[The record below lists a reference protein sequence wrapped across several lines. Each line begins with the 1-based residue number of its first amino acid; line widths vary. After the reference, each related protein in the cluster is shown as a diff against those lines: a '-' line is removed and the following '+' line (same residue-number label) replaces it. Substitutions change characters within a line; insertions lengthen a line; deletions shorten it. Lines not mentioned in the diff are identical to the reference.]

1 MVANSELTQS
11 TQSNDTLV
19 IERLHRVFAAQ
30 QESFLGDGEPDLKT
44 RRDRIDRVIAM
55 TLKNADKFTEA
66 THADYGS
73 RDPELGKAIDV
84 VSLIDG
90 LKADRKTTAG
100 FMRGERRASSFPLGL
115 LGGRSRVHYEPLGV
129 IGNISPWN
137 FPIQL
142 SFSMLGAAFGAG
154 NRVIIKPSDQTPL
167 TSTAIAEAIAEYF
180 DDIEL
185 AAFAGGLDLA
195 VEFPKLPF
203 DHLMFTGSP
212 TLAKI
217 VCAEAA
223 KNLTP
228 VTLELG
234 GKSPVI
240 VSRTADMAEAAS
252 RIMWGKCLNGGQ
264 VCLAPDFGFVPAGDE
279 SAFIEAAG
287 KVVSDMFPTMV
298 SNDQYVN
305 FVNERHYQRV
315 AGYLDDAR
323 AKGAQVITINPAD
336 EDFPAAT
343 RKMPITFVLNVS
355 DDMVISQEEIFG
367 PVFLIRTY
375 TDFAETIDYINSR
388 PKPLALYYFGDDE
401 KEWQTVLT
409 RTSSGGTVRNDV
421 IVHFMQHG
429 LPFGGVGNSGS
440 GRYHG
445 IEGFRRF
452 SNPRG
457 VYKQSNIAA
466 KAIRLA
472 LNFPMKGLHSKV
484 IKAKLR

>member
-1 MVANSELTQS
+1 MVANSEMAQS
-11 TQSNDTLV
+11 ADAVL
-19 IERLHRVFAAQ
+19 IERLHRVFETQ
-30 QESFLGDGEPDLKT
+30 QRSFLDDGEPDLKT
-44 RRDRIDRVIAM
+44 RKDRISRVIAM
-55 TLKNADKFTEA
+55 TLKNADRFTEA

-73 RDPELGKAIDV
+73 RDPELGKALDV

-90 LKADRKTTAG
+90 LKADRKATAG

-115 LGGRSRVHYEPLGV
+115 LGGRSRIHYEPLGV

-142 SFSMLGAAFGAG
+142 SLSMLGAAFGAG
-154 NRVIIKPSDQTPL
+154 NRVIIKPSDQTVM
-167 TSTAIAEAIAEYF
+167 TSTAIAEGIAEYF
-180 DDIEL
+180 DETEL
-185 AAFAGGLDLA
+185 AAFAGGFDLA

-212 TLAKI
+212 QLAKVI
-217 VCAEAA
+217 CAEAA

-240 VSRTADMAEAAS
+240 VSRTADMAEAAR

-264 VCLAPDFGFVPAGDE
+264 VCLAPDFGFIPAGSE
-279 SAFIEAAG
+279 SAFVAAATDIV
-287 KVVSDMFPTMV
+287 KEMFPTMLN
-298 SNDQYVN
+298 NDQYIN
-305 FVNERHYQRV
+305 FVNQRHYERV

-323 AKGAQVITINPAD
+323 AKGAEIIEVNPAN
-336 EDFPAAT
+336 EDFPPAA
-343 RKMPITFVLNVS
+343 RKMPITFVLNVT

-375 TDFAETIDYINSR
+375 NEFREAIDYINSR
-388 PKPLALYYFGDDE
+388 PKPLALYYFGEDDN
-401 KEWQTVLT
+401 EWQTVLT
-409 RTSSGGTVRNDV
+409 KTSSGGTVRNDV
-421 IVHFMQHG
+421 IVHIMQHD
-429 LPFGGVGNSGS
+429 LPFGGVGNSGT

-452 SNPRG
+452 SNPRA
-457 VYKQSNIAA
+457 VYEQSNIAA
-466 KAIRLA
+466 KALRLA
-472 LNFPMKGLHSKV
+472 LNFPMKSLHSKV

>member
-1 MVANSELTQS
+1 MAINSEIAQS
-11 TQSNDTLV
+11 PDADV
-19 IERLHRVFAAQ
+19 IERLHRVFHAQ
-30 QESFLGDGEPDLKT
+30 QSSFLEDGEPDLKT
-44 RRDRIDRVIAM
+44 RKDRISRVIAM
-55 TLKNADKFTEA
+55 TLKYADRFTEA
-66 THADYGS
+66 AHADYGS
-73 RDPELGKAIDV
+73 RNPELGKALDI

-90 LKADRKTTAG
+90 LKADRRATAG

-115 LGGRSRVHYEPLGV
+115 LGGRSRIHYEPLGV

-154 NRVIIKPSDQTPL
+154 NRVMIKPSDQTPL
-167 TSTAIAEAIAEYF
+167 TSGVIAEAVAEYF
-180 DDIEL
+180 DDKEL

-212 TLAKI
+212 ALARI

-240 VSRTADMAEAAS
+240 VSRTADLAEAAR

-264 VCLAPDFGFVPAGDE
+264 VCLSPDYGFIPAGSE
-279 SAFIEAAG
+279 SEFIEAAG
-287 KVVSDMFPTMV
+287 KVVREMFPTMV
-298 SNDQYVN
+298 DNDCYVN
-305 FVNERHYQRV
+305 FVNDRHYERV
-315 AGYLDDAR
+315 CEYLEDAR
-323 AKGAQVITINPAD
+323 AKGAEVVEINSAD
-336 EDFPAAT
+336 EEFAPSA
-343 RKMPITFVLNVS
+343 RKMPITFMLNVT
-355 DDMVISQEEIFG
+355 DDMVIAKEEIFG

-375 TDFAETIDYINSR
+375 SDFAEAIDYINSR
-388 PKPLALYYFGDDE
+388 PKPLALYYFGEDD
-401 KEWQTVLT
+401 KEWQAVLT
-409 RTSSGGTVRNDV
+409 KTSSGGTVRNDV
-421 IVHFMQHG
+421 IVHFMQHA
-429 LPFGGVGNSGS
+429 LPFGGVGNSGT

-445 IEGFRRF
+445 IEGFKRF

-457 VYKQSNIAA
+457 VYEQSNIAA
-466 KAIRLA
+466 KALRMA
-472 LNFPMKGLHSKV
+472 LNFPMKALHSKV
-484 IKAKLR
+484 VKAKLR

>member
-1 MVANSELTQS
+1 MIANSEIAQS
-11 TQSNDTLV
+11 SDAVV

-30 QESFLGDGEPDLKT
+30 QKSFLDDGDPDLET
-44 RRDRIDRVIAM
+44 RKDRIGRVIAM
-55 TLKNADKFTEA
+55 TLKNANRFTEA

-73 RDPELGKAIDV
+73 RNPELGKALDI

-90 LKADRKTTAG
+90 LKADRKVTAG

-115 LGGRSRVHYEPLGV
+115 LGGRSRIHYEPLGV

-137 FPIQL
+137 FPTQL
-142 SFSMLGAAFGAG
+142 SLSMLGAAFGAG

-167 TSTAIAEAIAEYF
+167 TSIVIAEAIAEYF
-180 DDIEL
+180 DETEL

-203 DHLMFTGSP
+203 DHLIFTGSP
-212 TLAKI
+212 VLAKI

-240 VSRTADMAEAAS
+240 VSRTADMAEAAR

-264 VCLAPDFGFVPAGDE
+264 VCLAPDFGFIPAGSE
-279 SAFIEAAG
+279 STFIDAAE
-287 KVVSDMFPTMV
+287 KVVREMFPTMV
-298 SNDQYVN
+298 SNDDYVN

-315 AGYLDDAR
+315 TGYLEDAR
-323 AKGAQVITINPAD
+323 AKGAQVIEVNPAG
-336 EDFPAAT
+336 EDFPPAA
-343 RKMPITFVLNVS
+343 RKMPITFVLNVT
-355 DDMVISQEEIFG
+355 DDMVINKEEIFG

-375 TDFAETIDYINSR
+375 VDFAEAIDYINAR
-388 PKPLALYYFGDDE
+388 PKPLALYYFGEDD
-401 KEWQTVLT
+401 KEWQTILT

-421 IVHFMQHG
+421 IVHFMQHE
-429 LPFGGVGNSGS
+429 LPFGGVGNSGT

-445 IEGFRRF
+445 IEGFIRF

-457 VYKQSNIAA
+457 VYEQSNIAA

-472 LNFPMKGLHSKV
+472 LNFPMKSLHRKV
-484 IKAKLR
+484 VKAKLR

>member
-1 MVANSELTQS
+1 MVANSES
-11 TQSNDTLV
+11 TRSDDAAV
-19 IERLHRVFAAQ
+19 IDQLHRVFAAQ
-30 QESFLGDGEPDLKT
+30 QKSFLDDGEPDLKT
-44 RRDRIDRVIAM
+44 RQDRIGRVIAM
-55 TLKNADKFTEA
+55 TLKNADRFTEA

-73 RDPELGKAIDV
+73 RSPELGKALDL

-90 LKADRKTTAG
+90 LKADRKATAR

-115 LGGRSRVHYEPLGV
+115 LGGRSRIHYEPLGV

-167 TSTAIAEAIAEYF
+167 TSVAIAEAVAEYF
-180 DDIEL
+180 DETEL
-185 AAFAGGLDLA
+185 AAFAGDLDLA

-212 TLAKI
+212 ALAKVI
-217 VCAEAA
+217 CAEAA

-240 VSRTADMAEAAS
+240 VGRTADMAEAAR

-264 VCLAPDFGFVPAGDE
+264 VCLAPDYGLLPAGSE
-279 SAFIEAAG
+279 TAFIEEAG
-287 KVVSDMFPTMV
+287 KIVSDMFPTMV

-315 AGYLDDAR
+315 MDYLDDAR

-336 EDFPAAT
+336 EEFPAAA
-343 RKMPITFVLNVS
+343 RKIPITFVLNVS
-355 DDMVISQEEIFG
+355 DDMAISHEEIFG

-375 TDFAETIDYINSR
+375 TDFAETVDYINSR
-388 PKPLALYYFGDDE
+388 PKPLALYYFGNNE
-401 KEWQTVLT
+401 EEWQAVLT

-445 IEGFRRF
+445 VEGFRRF

-457 VYKQSNIAA
+457 VYEQSNVAA

-472 LNFPMKGLHSKV
+472 LNFPMKKLHSTV

>member
-1 MVANSELTQS
+1 MVANSEVAQS
-11 TQSNDTLV
+11 PDAVL
-19 IERLHRVFAAQ
+19 IERLHRVFEAQ
-30 QESFLGDGEPDLKT
+30 QKSFLEDGDPDLKT
-44 RRDRIDRVIAM
+44 RVDRIERVIAM
-55 TLKNADKFTEA
+55 TLKNADRFTEA
-66 THADYGS
+66 THADYGA
-73 RDPELGKAIDV
+73 RDPELGKALDV

-90 LKADRKTTAG
+90 LKADRKATAG

-142 SFSMLGAAFGAG
+142 SLSMLGAAIGAG

-167 TSTAIAEAIAEYF
+167 TSTAIAEAIGEYF
-180 DDIEL
+180 DDTEL

-212 TLAKI
+212 ALAKI

-234 GKSPVI
+234 GKTPVI
-240 VSRTADMAEAAS
+240 VSRTADMAEAAR

-264 VCLAPDFGFVPAGDE
+264 VCLAPDFGFIPAGSE
-279 SAFIEAAG
+279 SAFIEAAS
-287 KVVSDMFPTMV
+287 KVVSEMFPTMV
-298 SNDQYVN
+298 NNDQYVN

-315 AGYLDDAR
+315 MGYLDDAR
-323 AKGAQVITINPAD
+323 AKGAQVITVNPAD
-336 EDFPAAT
+336 EDFPAAA
-343 RKMPITFVLNVS
+343 RKMPITFVLNVT
-355 DDMVISQEEIFG
+355 DDMIINRDEIFG

-375 TDFAETIDYINSR
+375 TDFAEAIDYISSR
-388 PKPLALYYFGDDE
+388 PKPLALYYFGEDDN
-401 KEWQTVLT
+401 EWQAVLAK
-409 RTSSGGTVRNDV
+409 TSSGGTVRNDV
-421 IVHFMQHG
+421 VVHIMQHK
-429 LPFGGVGNSGS
+429 LPFGGVGNSGT

-452 SNPRG
+452 SNPRS
-457 VYKQSNIAA
+457 VYEQSNIAA

-472 LNFPMKGLHSKV
+472 LNFPMKDLHSKV

>member
-1 MVANSELTQS
+1 MVANSEIAQS
-11 TQSNDTLV
+11 TDAIL
-19 IERLHRVFAAQ
+19 IERLHRVFEAQ
-30 QESFLGDGEPDLKT
+30 QKSFLEEGEPSRKM
-44 RRDRIDRVIAM
+44 REDRIGRVIAM
-55 TLKNADKFTEA
+55 TLKNADRFTEA

-73 RDPELGKAIDV
+73 RDPELGKSLDV

-90 LKADRKTTAG
+90 LKADRKATAG

-115 LGGRSRVHYEPLGV
+115 LGGRSRIHYEPLGV

-142 SFSMLGAAFGAG
+142 SLSMLGAALGAG

-167 TSTAIAEAIAEYF
+167 TSTALAEAIAEYF
-180 DDIEL
+180 DDTEL

-212 TLAKI
+212 ALAKI

-234 GKSPVI
+234 GKSPVL
-240 VSRTADMAEAAS
+240 VSRTADMAEAAR

-264 VCLAPDFGFVPAGDE
+264 VCLAPDFGFIPAGSE
-279 SAFIEAAG
+279 SAFIEAAD
-287 KVVSDMFPTMV
+287 KVVNEMFPTMV
-298 SNDQYVN
+298 DNDQYVN

-315 AGYLDDAR
+315 TGYLDDAR
-323 AKGAQVITINPAD
+323 AKGAQVIVVNPAN
-336 EDFPAAT
+336 EDFPPAA
-343 RKMPITFVLNVS
+343 RKMPITFVLNVT
-355 DDMVISQEEIFG
+355 DDMVINQEEIFG

-375 TDFAETIDYINSR
+375 TDFSEAIDYVNSR
-388 PKPLALYYFGDDE
+388 PKPLALYYFGEDD
-401 KEWQTVLT
+401 KEWQKVLT
-409 RTSSGGTVRNDV
+409 KTSSGGVVRNDV
-421 IVHFMQHG
+421 IAHFMQHE
-429 LPFGGVGNSGS
+429 LPFGGVGNSGT

-457 VYKQSNIAA
+457 VYEQSNIAA

-472 LNFPMKGLHSKV
+472 LNFPMKALHSKV

>member
-1 MVANSELTQS
+1 MVANSEVAQS
-11 TQSNDTLV
+11 PDAVL
-19 IERLHRVFAAQ
+19 IERLHRVFEAQ
-30 QESFLGDGEPDLKT
+30 QKSFLEDGEPDLKT
-44 RRDRIDRVIAM
+44 RVDRIERVIAM
-55 TLKNADKFTEA
+55 TLKNADRFTEA
-66 THADYGS
+66 THADYGA
-73 RDPELGKAIDV
+73 RDPELGKALDI

-90 LKADRKTTAG
+90 LKADRKATAG

-142 SFSMLGAAFGAG
+142 SLSMLGAAIGAG

-167 TSTAIAEAIAEYF
+167 TSTAITEAIGEYF
-180 DDIEL
+180 DDTEL

-212 TLAKI
+212 ALAKI

-234 GKSPVI
+234 GKTPVI
-240 VSRTADMAEAAS
+240 VSRRADMAEAAR

-264 VCLAPDFGFVPAGDE
+264 VCLAPDFGFIPAGSE

-287 KVVSDMFPTMV
+287 KVVSEMFPTMV
-298 SNDQYVN
+298 NNDQYVS

-315 AGYLDDAR
+315 MGYLDDAR
-323 AKGAQVITINPAD
+323 AKGAQVITVNPAD
-336 EDFPAAT
+336 EEFPPSA
-343 RKMPITFVLNVS
+343 RKMPITFVLNVT
-355 DDMVISQEEIFG
+355 DDMIINRDEIFG

-375 TDFAETIDYINSR
+375 TDFAEAIDYIGSR
-388 PKPLALYYFGDDE
+388 PKPLALYYFGEDD
-401 KEWQTVLT
+401 KEWQAVLAK
-409 RTSSGGTVRNDV
+409 TSSGGAVRNDV
-421 IVHFMQHG
+421 VAHFMQHK
-429 LPFGGVGNSGS
+429 LPFGGVGNSGT

-452 SNPRG
+452 SNPRS
-457 VYKQSNIAA
+457 VYEQSNIAA

-472 LNFPMKGLHSKV
+472 LNFPMKDLHSKV